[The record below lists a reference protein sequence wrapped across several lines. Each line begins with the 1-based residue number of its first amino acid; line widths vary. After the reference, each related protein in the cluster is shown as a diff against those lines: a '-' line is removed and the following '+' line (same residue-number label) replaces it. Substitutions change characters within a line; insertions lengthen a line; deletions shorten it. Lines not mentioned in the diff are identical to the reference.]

1 MNKLIDVEVLFNF
14 GACLKPHVRIFV
26 IFIRVALFNDPI
38 QSELP

>member
-14 GACLKPHVRIFV
+14 GACLKPHVRV
-26 IFIRVALFNDPI
+26 RVALFNDPI

>member
-26 IFIRVALFNDPI
+26 RVALFNDLI